1 VTAVAAP
8 GRGYQLRVGSP
19 DALAVSVVM
28 FPQQSVLALLRQVA
42 SGQPNGG
49 PGWPP
54 ATIGR
59 ALRPAAR
66 FAAQS
71 FTSRCSPI
79 IPECCA
85 PIPPLAD
92 VAVTEQADRLRDLPP
107 GMLTD
112 ELQAGSDG
120 HAFPRQ
126 WQAAAEQPGRW
137 LASLADASL
146 DAWAAMQPRWRA
158 AAPLLDREVA
168 RVGTAAVRGGMEAL
182 LNSLHPRIS
191 YADGVLAMS
200 APHDW
205 RVDLGGRRLA
215 LMPMIAN
222 RGALAVSFERPG
234 VCYIGYPIRPP
245 APGPQAAAN
254 GALALILGPLR
265 AAALQALHH
274 PLTVNELAAAVQC
287 APTTATYHLQ
297 QLAAAGLVT
306 RERHGTSVRVSRTT
320 RGDKLIDLLSDLS
333 QVKTRDIPLSGMPP
347 HPHPGH
353 YLPRPARAKG
363 RRSLLRARFSQGGRC
378 IPTQS
383 TNTPCSNEPESR
395 CPDEGRTGSGKQRA
409 RDPANRA

>member
-1 VTAVAAP
+1 MTVVAAP
-8 GRGYQLRVGSP
+8 GLGYQLQVGSP

-28 FPQQSVLALLRQVA
+28 FPQQSVLALLRRVA

-71 FTSRCSPI
+71 FASGAPV

-85 PIPPLAD
+85 PVSPLAD
-92 VAVTEQADRLRDLPP
+92 VTVAEQADRLRDLASDV
-107 GMLTD
+107 LTD
-112 ELQAGSDG
+112 ELQTGSDG

-126 WQAAAEQPGRW
+126 WQAAAEQPRRW

-168 RVGTAAVRGGMEAL
+168 RVGTAAVRGGMGAL

-191 YADGVLAMS
+191 YASGVLAVS
-200 APHDW
+200 FPNDW

-222 RGALAVSFERPG
+222 RGALAVSFERPE

-245 APGPQAAAN
+245 APGTQAAAN
-254 GALALILGPLR
+254 GTLALILGPLR

-274 PLTVNELAAAVQC
+274 PLTVNELAAAIQC

-297 QLAAAGLVT
+297 QLAIAGLVI

-333 QVKTRDIPLSGMPP
+333 RLKTRRW
-347 HPHPGH
+347 PGC
-353 YLPRPARAKG
+353 ARLVTSRVS
-363 RRSLLRARFSQGGRC
+363 RRHSKTVAS
-378 IPTQS
+378 
-383 TNTPCSNEPESR
+383 
-395 CPDEGRTGSGKQRA
+395 
-409 RDPANRA
+409 

>member
-8 GRGYQLRVGSP
+8 GRGYQLQVGSP

-28 FPQQSVLALLRQVA
+28 FPQQSMLALLRQVA
-42 SGQPNGG
+42 AGQPNGG

-54 ATIGR
+54 APISR

-66 FAAQS
+66 FAARS
-71 FTSRCSPI
+71 FTSRCSPV

-92 VAVTEQADRLRDLPP
+92 VAVTAQADRLRDLSPDV
-107 GMLTD
+107 LTD
-112 ELQAGSDG
+112 ELQTGSDS

-126 WQAAAEQPGRW
+126 WQAAAEQPRRW

-191 YADGVLAMS
+191 YTDGVLAVS
-200 APHDW
+200 FPHDW

-245 APGPQAAAN
+245 APG
-254 GALALILGPLR
+254 
-265 AAALQALHH
+265 
-274 PLTVNELAAAVQC
+274 
-287 APTTATYHLQ
+287 
-297 QLAAAGLVT
+297 AGSGQ
-306 RERHGTSVRVSRTT
+306 RDAGT
-320 RGDKLIDLLSDLS
+320 D
-333 QVKTRDIPLSGMPP
+333 
-347 HPHPGH
+347 
-353 YLPRPARAKG
+353 PRPAA
-363 RRSLLRARFSQGGRC
+363 RRRTAGASPSAHRERTGRC
-378 IPTQS
+378 HPVRTHHRHLPPPATSHRGPGHPRQARNKRPGQPHHPRRQADRPALRLIP
-383 TNTPCSNEPESR
+383 P
-395 CPDEGRTGSGKQRA
+395 
-409 RDPANRA
+409 